1 MAVSARPEGGYGG
14 QGTGGPGSGGPVS
27 GGLGS
32 GGLGSGGLGSGGQG
46 TSGLGVGGPGIQAR
60 YVPATSRGQGG
71 QYGAAPASYNF
82 QWDVND
88 QPSGNFYGHGEQR
101 DGDNTQGSYYVQLP
115 DSRQLKVEYF
125 VDQFGYHPT
134 VTFEGDAQ
142 YPSGSGQGTGSQK
155 GYYQ

>member
-1 MAVSARPEGGYGG
+1 MAVTATPEDGYGEP
-14 QGTGGPGSGGPVS
+14 GTGSPT
-27 GGLGS
+27 S

-46 TSGLGVGGPGIQAR
+46 SSGLGVGGPGIQAR
-60 YVPATSRGQGG
+60 YVPAIPRG
-71 QYGAAPASYNF
+71 QYGSAPAKYNF

>member
-1 MAVSARPEGGYGG
+1 MKTLVLLLSVVAAASALPEGGYGG
-14 QGTGGPGSGGPVS
+14 QGPDGQ
-27 GGLGS
+27 
-32 GGLGSGGLGSGGQG
+32 GSGGQI
-46 TSGLGVGGPGIQAR
+46 SGGQGGQFSSAPAR
-60 YVPATSRGQGG
+60 YGGQGG
-71 QYGAAPASYNF
+71 QYGAAPARYNF

-142 YPSGSGQGTGSQK
+142 YPSGSGQGSGSQK

>member
-1 MAVSARPEGGYGG
+1 MAVTARPEGGYGG
-14 QGTGGPGSGGPVS
+14 PGSGGQVV
-27 GGLGS
+27 
-32 GGLGSGGLGSGGQG
+32 
-46 TSGLGVGGPGIQAR
+46 SGLGVGGPGIQAR
-60 YVPATSRGQGG
+60 YVPATSGGQGG
-71 QYGAAPASYNF
+71 QYGAAPAKYNF

-142 YPSGSGQGTGSQK
+142 YPSGSQK

>member
-1 MAVSARPEGGYGG
+1 MAVSARPEGDYGG
-14 QGTGGPGSGGPVS
+14 PGTGGPASNGPVS

-32 GGLGSGGLGSGGQG
+32 GGLGSGGLGSGEQVFSGQG
-46 TSGLGVGGPGIQAR
+46 TVIQAR
-60 YVPATSRGQGG
+60 YVPATSGGQGG
-71 QYGAAPASYNF
+71 HYGSAPASYNF

-88 QPSGNFYGHGEQR
+88 QPSGNFYGHEEQR

-115 DSRQLKVEYF
+115 DSRKLKVEYF

-134 VTFEGDAQ
+134 VSFEGDAQ
-142 YPSGSGQGTGSQK
+142 YPSGSQK

>member
-1 MAVSARPEGGYGG
+1 MKTIILVAAVIMAVTARPEGGYGG
-14 QGTGGPGSGGPVS
+14 QGTGGPGSGGP
-27 GGLGS
+27 
-32 GGLGSGGLGSGGQG
+32 
-46 TSGLGVGGPGIQAR
+46 
-60 YVPATSRGQGG
+60 GG
-71 QYGAAPASYNF
+71 QYGAAPAKYNF

-142 YPSGSGQGTGSQK
+142 YPSGSSQGTGSQK